1 MHRFALLA
9 CVVACSHADPVPAPA
24 PAPVPAAAAAPAPA
38 PAAAPKALQP
48 AENLGPLASRLSY
61 EAAHRPATA
70 YPAERIFDALDHAG
84 IALAD
89 RTQYAGVVMKA
100 SYCAGGRTSDG
111 LVVAICEYPT
121 HDAALAGKAYMDRS
135 FPLATAQRE
144 VRGATVVTAVGASAN
159 RQRALSALQTL

>member
-1 MHRFALLA
+1 MRFVLLALL
-9 CVVACSHADPVPAPA
+9 VACSHASAPVPAPA
-24 PAPVPAAAAAPAPA
+24 PAP

-48 AENLGPLASRLSY
+48 AQDLGPLASRLAY

-70 YPAERIFDALDHAG
+70 FPAERVFDAIERAG

-111 LVVAICEYPT
+111 LVVAICEYPS

-144 VRGATVVTAVGASAN
+144 VRGSTVMTAVGASRA
-159 RQRALSALQTL
+159 RALSAFQTL